1 MKNKVIGIH
10 FIYFLVV
17 SVVMGCTPMKRTA
30 STEIKEKADYSEIT
44 DELKTQRTQLDKVT
58 ETMSKTKEQIAEW
71 LNENIDYEEQKYD
84 SLGRLISSIKQ
95 TTNRNGGTTTVKQ
108 GDTYIYEGVTVQQ
121 VDSIVSA
128 QMKRLRAELTVKSTE
143 KEEPQSIGVFGYIMI
158 FVMLALVVF
167 LILLPYSIWDMY
179 GKPNL
184 WRKFADWIKR
194 LFVRNNTNTER
205 KMKFKFGKYDKN
217 GLEDRL

>member
-1 MKNKVIGIH
+1 MKDLIIH
-10 FIYFLVV
+10 NILLMLILI
-17 SVVMGCTPMKRTA
+17 SVLGCTPVKRTA

-44 DELKTQRTQLDKVT
+44 DELRTQRTQLDKVT

-84 SLGRLISSIKQ
+84 SLGRLIGSIKQ
-95 TTNRNGGTTTVKQ
+95 TTSRNGGTNVVKQ

-128 QMKRLRAELTVKSTE
+128 QMKRLRSELEAKNME
-143 KEEPQSIGVFGYIMI
+143 KKESKGLLSGTIAFIKYILMLLAFI
-158 FVMLALVVF
+158 FVS
-167 LILLPYSIWDMY
+167 YKIWVSY

-184 WRKFADWIKR
+184 WRKFVEWVKGLFNKR
-194 LFVRNNTNTER
+194 
-205 KMKFKFGKYDKN
+205 
-217 GLEDRL
+217 

>member
-17 SVVMGCTPMKRTA
+17 SVIIGCTPMKRTA

-44 DELKTQRTQLDKVT
+44 NELKTQRTQPDKVT
-58 ETMSKTKEQIAEW
+58 ETMNKTKEQIAEW

-84 SLGRLISSIKQ
+84 SLGRLISTIKQ
-95 TTNRNGGTTTVKQ
+95 TTSRNGGTNVVKQ
-108 GDTYIYEGVTVQQ
+108 GDTYVYEGVTVQQ

-128 QMKRLRAELTVKSTE
+128 QMKRLRAELEAKNVE
-143 KEEPQSIGVFGYIMI
+143 KKDSRSLLSGAIASIKYILI
-158 FVMLALVVF
+158 LLALVFVS
-167 LILLPYSIWDMY
+167 YKIWVSY

-184 WRKFADWIKR
+184 WRIFADWIKR
-194 LFVRNNTNTER
+194 LFCRR
-205 KMKFKFGKYDKN
+205 
-217 GLEDRL
+217 

>member
-1 MKNKVIGIH
+1 MQEDRINQKIENKGMKNKVIGIH

-30 STEIKEKADYSEIT
+30 STEVKEKADYSEIT
-44 DELKTQRTQLDKVT
+44 NELKTQRAQLDKVT
-58 ETMSKTKEQIAEW
+58 EAMSKTKEQIAEW

-84 SLGRLISSIKQ
+84 SLGRLISTIKQ
-95 TTNRNGGTTTVKQ
+95 TTSRNGGTTTVKQ

-128 QMKRLRAELTVKSTE
+128 QMKQLRAELTAKSTE
-143 KEEPQSIGVFGYIMI
+143 EEEPQPIGVFGSIMI
-158 FVMLALVVF
+158 LVTLALLVF
-167 LILLPYSIWDMY
+167 LIVFGIYNIWNLCDR
-179 GKPNL
+179 PNL

-194 LFVRNNTNTER
+194 LFCRR
-205 KMKFKFGKYDKN
+205 
-217 GLEDRL
+217 

>member
-1 MKNKVIGIH
+1 MQKDRTNKKRRYKAMKHNLLVFHNLLI
-10 FIYFLVV
+10 FILV
-17 SVVMGCTPMKRTA
+17 SVVMGCTPTKRTA

-44 DELKTQRTQLDKVT
+44 NELKTQRTQLDKVT

-84 SLGRLISSIKQ
+84 SLGRLIGSIKQ
-95 TTNRNGGTTTVKQ
+95 TTSRNGGTTTVKQ

-128 QMKRLRAELTVKSTE
+128 QMKQLRAELEAKVTRE
-143 KEEPQSIGVFGYIMI
+143 EEPQSIGVFGYIMI

-167 LILLPYSIWDMY
+167 LVILLPYSIWDMY
-179 GKPNL
+179 DRPNL
-184 WRKFADWIKR
+184 WRMFVEWIKR
-194 LFVRNNTNTER
+194 LFCRR
-205 KMKFKFGKYDKN
+205 
-217 GLEDRL
+217 

>member
-1 MKNKVIGIH
+1 
-10 FIYFLVV
+10 
-17 SVVMGCTPMKRTA
+17 MKRTA

-44 DELKTQRTQLDKVT
+44 NELKTQRTQLDKVT

-84 SLGRLISSIKQ
+84 SLGRLISMIRQ
-95 TTNRNGGTTTVKQ
+95 TTSRNGGTNVVKQ

-128 QMKRLRAELTVKSTE
+128 QMKRLRSELEAKVTKE
-143 KEEPQSIGVFGYIMI
+143 EEPQSIGVVGYIMI

-167 LILLPYSIWDMY
+167 LIILPYSIWDMY

-184 WRKFADWIKR
+184 WRKFVNWIKR
-194 LFVRNNTNTER
+194 LFCRR
-205 KMKFKFGKYDKN
+205 
-217 GLEDRL
+217 

>member
-30 STEIKEKADYSEIT
+30 STEVKEKADYSEIT
-44 DELKTQRTQLDKVT
+44 NELKTQRTQLDKVT
-58 ETMSKTKEQIAEW
+58 ETMSSTKEQLAEW
-71 LNENIDYEEQKYD
+71 MNESIGYREQKFD
-84 SLGRLISSIKQ
+84 SLGRLISVIEQ
-95 TTNRNGGTTTVKQ
+95 TTTRNGGTNVVKQ

-128 QMKRLRAELTVKSTE
+128 QMKRLRSELEAKATKE
-143 KEEPQSIGVFGYIMI
+143 EEPQSIGVVGYIMI
-158 FVMLALVVF
+158 FVILALVVF
-167 LILLPYSIWDMY
+167 LIVLPYSIWDMY

-184 WRKFADWIKR
+184 WRKFADIWRMFADWIKR
-194 LFVRNNTNTER
+194 LFCRR
-205 KMKFKFGKYDKN
+205 
-217 GLEDRL
+217 

>member
-1 MKNKVIGIH
+1 MKHNLLVFHNLI
-10 FIYFLVV
+10 FILV
-17 SVVMGCTPMKRTA
+17 SVVMGCTVKRTTQ
-30 STEIKEKADYSEIT
+30 TEIKSKVDYSEIT

-95 TTNRNGGTTTVKQ
+95 TTSRNGGTTTVKQ

-128 QMKRLRAELTVKSTE
+128 QMKQLRAELEAKNVE
-143 KEEPQSIGVFGYIMI
+143 KKDSRSLLSGAITFIKYI
-158 FVMLALVVF
+158 
-167 LILLPYSIWDMY
+167 LILLALIFVSYKIWVSY

-184 WRKFADWIKR
+184 WRKFADIWRMFADWISR
-194 LFVRNNTNTER
+194 R
-205 KMKFKFGKYDKN
+205 
-217 GLEDRL
+217 

>member
-1 MKNKVIGIH
+1 MKHNLLVFHNLLI
-10 FIYFLVV
+10 FILV

-44 DELKTQRTQLDKVT
+44 DELRTQRTQLDKVT
-58 ETMSKTKEQIAEW
+58 ETMNKTKEQIAEW

-84 SLGRLISSIKQ
+84 SLGRLISTIKQ
-95 TTNRNGGTTTVKQ
+95 ITSRNGGTNVVKQ

-128 QMKRLRAELTVKSTE
+128 QMKQLRSELEARATKE
-143 KEEPQSIGVFGYIMI
+143 EEPQPIGVFGYIMI

-167 LILLPYSIWDMY
+167 FCLLIYEVWDICDR
-179 GKPNL
+179 PNL
-184 WRKFADWIKR
+184 WR
-194 LFVRNNTNTER
+194 
-205 KMKFKFGKYDKN
+205 MFKEWLQRVF
-217 GLEDRL
+217 RRR

>member
-1 MKNKVIGIH
+1 MQEDRTNQKRRDKAMKHNLLVFHNLLI
-10 FIYFLVV
+10 FILV
-17 SVVMGCTPMKRTA
+17 SVVMGCTVKRTTQ
-30 STEIKEKADYSEIT
+30 TETKSKVDYSEIT
-44 DELKTQRTQLDKVT
+44 NELKTQRTQLDKVT

-84 SLGRLISSIKQ
+84 SLGRLISTIKQ
-95 TTNRNGGTTTVKQ
+95 TTSRNGGTNVVKQ

-128 QMKRLRAELTVKSTE
+128 QMKRLRSELEAKVTKE
-143 KEEPQSIGVFGYIMI
+143 EEPQSIGVVGYIMI

-167 LILLPYSIWDMY
+167 LIILPYSIWDMY

-184 WRKFADWIKR
+184 WRKFVNWIKR
-194 LFVRNNTNTER
+194 LFCRR
-205 KMKFKFGKYDKN
+205 
-217 GLEDRL
+217 

>member
-30 STEIKEKADYSEIT
+30 STEVKEKADYSEIT
-44 DELKTQRTQLDKVT
+44 DELKTQKMQLDKVT

-84 SLGRLISSIKQ
+84 SLGRLISTIKQ
-95 TTNRNGGTTTVKQ
+95 TTTRNGGTTTVKQ

-128 QMKRLRAELTVKSTE
+128 QMKRLRAELMAKNVE
-143 KEEPQSIGVFGYIMI
+143 KKDSRSLLSGAITFIKYILI
-158 FVMLALVVF
+158 LLALVFVS
-167 LILLPYSIWDMY
+167 YKIWVSY

-184 WRKFADWIKR
+184 WRKFVKW
-194 LFVRNNTNTER
+194 VR
-205 KMKFKFGKYDKN
+205 KMF
-217 GLEDRL
+217 RRR

>member
-17 SVVMGCTPMKRTA
+17 SVIIGCTPMKRTA

-44 DELKTQRTQLDKVT
+44 NELKTQRTQLDKVT
-58 ETMSKTKEQIAEW
+58 ETMNKTKEQIAEW

-84 SLGRLISSIKQ
+84 SLGRLISTIKQ
-95 TTNRNGGTTTVKQ
+95 TTSRNGGTNVVKQ
-108 GDTYIYEGVTVQQ
+108 GDTYVYEGVTVQQ

-128 QMKRLRAELTVKSTE
+128 QMKRLRAELEAKNVE
-143 KEEPQSIGVFGYIMI
+143 KKDSRSLLSGAIASIKYILI
-158 FVMLALVVF
+158 LLALVFVS
-167 LILLPYSIWDMY
+167 YKIWVSY

-184 WRKFADWIKR
+184 WRIFADWIKR
-194 LFVRNNTNTER
+194 LFCRR
-205 KMKFKFGKYDKN
+205 
-217 GLEDRL
+217 